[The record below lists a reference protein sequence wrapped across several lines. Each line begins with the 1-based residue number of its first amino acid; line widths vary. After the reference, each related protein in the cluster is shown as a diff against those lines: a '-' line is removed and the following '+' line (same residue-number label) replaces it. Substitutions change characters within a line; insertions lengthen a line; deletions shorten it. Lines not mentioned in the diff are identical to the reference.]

1 MAAGVASQKIR
12 SSGFGVPRMKDAPMM
27 MTSRAMANTPSHF
40 KTSHMVH
47 GF

>member
-1 MAAGVASQKIR
+1 MVSI
-12 SSGFGVPRMKDAPMM
+12 GFGVPRTYDAPMM
-27 MTSRAMANTPSHF
+27 MTSSAMANTPSHF